1 MFTSTNA
8 ILSSCSANCIFK
20 RVSCRRRFETAAS
33 GRSSRMRTSLQ
44 QPTGLRTAGQVTPA
58 RARARVCC
66 HCTGQHRSL
75 PQTCDGWFGGWKEAV
90 SSSAPA
96 VLKPP
101 ATFPVLAEGYANAND
116 RVEAVLGRL
125 QKSFHQPVSLRGGR
139 LGNPVQLFG
148 ERIRFSSVNV
158 LCVMLETSAGNCGQ
172 TGDCDVLFPRY
183 RV

>member
-20 RVSCRRRFETAAS
+20 RVSCRQRFETAAS
-33 GRSSRMRTSLQ
+33 GRSSRMRTPLQ

-58 RARARVCC
+58 HARARVCC
-66 HCTGQHRSL
+66 HCTRQHRSL

-96 VLKPP
+96 FLKPP
-101 ATFPVLAEGYANAND
+101 ATFPVLVAELYANANH

-125 QKSFHQPVSLRGGR
+125 QKSFHQPVSLRKAGESSSALWGKNSIQLSQR
-139 LGNPVQLFG
+139 VVCHVGNKRRELWAN
-148 ERIRFSSVNV
+148 R
-158 LCVMLETSAGNCGQ
+158 
-172 TGDCDVLFPRY
+172 
-183 RV
+183 